1 VMKSKGL
8 ARKKVVGGDVVNF
21 TEDEVAFLTQS
32 RLARVATA
40 SSEGQPHVVPVV
52 YEFDGRAFYFTGWN
66 LEKSLK
72 FKNLVEN
79 KKVALV
85 VDDVVTV
92 SPWRPRGLEVRGVAD
107 LGSEGGRAYVKVTP
121 LVKRSWGFR

>member
-1 VMKSKGL
+1 MKSKGL
-8 ARKKVVGGDVVNF
+8 VSKKVADGEVVTF
-21 TEDEVAFLTQS
+21 TDEEVAFLTQS

-52 YEFDGRAFYFTGWN
+52 YEFDGTAFYFTGWN

-72 FKNLVEN
+72 FQNLVQN
-79 KKVALV
+79 KKVAMV
-85 VDDVVTV
+85 IDDLVTV
-92 SPWRPRGLEVRGVAD
+92 SPWRPRGVEVRGVAE
-107 LGSEGGRAYVKVTP
+107 LGSEGGRSYVKVCP

>member
-1 VMKSKGL
+1 MKSKGL
-8 ARKKVVGGDVVNF
+8 ASNEVAGRGLVAF
-21 TEDEVAFLTQS
+21 TEEEVAFLTES

-40 SSEGQPHVVPVV
+40 SGQGQPHVVPVV
-52 YEFDGRAFYFTGWN
+52 YEFDGTAFYFTGWN

-85 VDDVVTV
+85 IDELVTV
-92 SPWRPRGLEVRGVAD
+92 CPWRPRGLEVRGVAE
-107 LGSEGGRAYVKVTP
+107 LGSESGRPYVKVYP
-121 LVKRSWGFR
+121 LVKRSWGFL